1 MPIGNSEKW
10 IQLGD
15 GSSGTNGIP
24 MVHQGLVPA
33 VAVYYLE
40 VIFVIFMT

>member
-15 GSSGTNGIP
+15 GSGGTNGIS
-24 MVHQGLVPA
+24 MVHQGLVLP
-33 VAVYYLE
+33 VSVYYL
-40 VIFVIFMT
+40 IG